1 MGLRPENIEK
11 ALPRLRVGPPSREPI
26 SLRYA
31 PAESLAAH
39 PYISWRLARQL
50 IRQRQSWGD
59 RPIPPR
65 NMAELATRLRAL
77 PPYAIPNWRV
87 NLPPCS

>member
-59 RPIPPR
+59 RPIPPEIWQSWLPDSVR
-65 NMAELATRLRAL
+65 FRLM
-77 PPYAIPNWRV
+77 PY
-87 NLPPCS
+87 LTGE